1 MNSIIV
7 PTDFSKNAD
16 NALNYATELAKLLE
30 ATITLLY
37 IDSSSEKPGINDS
50 RQLETTIQ
58 SKDINVK
65 MELCIRSGQVDEVIT
80 ETVKKKNAD
89 LIIIGISET
98 GVFEETILGSNAV
111 EIIRNLSAP
120 VLIVPLKAKFK
131 IPTKMVFAT
140 DYLELKNDQPLF
152 ALLNFVTLFKSKL
165 FIVNVM
171 KEDEKTSSKKV
182 AAIINVKKIFN
193 RVALS
198 FYYPYDDDVVNGIN
212 EFVLETDSDIVAMIP
227 HKHNVFYRL
236 FNLSHT
242 KKMVFHS
249 NNVPILALPENM
261 PVHELEAV
269 NELSYR
275 VYSITDQINIF

>member
-1 MNSIIV
+1 MDTIIV
-7 PTDFSKNAD
+7 TTDFSKNAD
-16 NALNYATELAKLLE
+16 NALNYATELAKLLG

-37 IDSSSEKPGINDS
+37 IDSISEKANGNSIQQS
-50 RQLETTIQ
+50 ETTIQ
-58 SKDINVK
+58 SNDKNIK
-65 MELCIRSGQVDEVIT
+65 MELCIRSGQIDKVIS
-80 ETVKKKNAD
+80 ETVKKKSAD

-98 GVFEETILGSNAV
+98 GVFEDTILGGNAV
-111 EIIRNLSAP
+111 DIIRNSAAP
-120 VLIVPLKAKFK
+120 ILIIPAKAKFK

-140 DYLELKNDQPLF
+140 DYIELKNDQPLF

-182 AAIINVKKIFN
+182 AAIINVKKVFN

-198 FYYPYDDDVVNGIN
+198 FYYPYNDDVVSGIN
-212 EFVLETDSDIVAMIP
+212 EFVSETDSDIVAMIP

-236 FNLSHT
+236 FNLSQT
-242 KKMVFHS
+242 RKMIFHS

-261 PVHELEAV
+261 PLHELETV
-269 NELSYR
+269 TEMSYK